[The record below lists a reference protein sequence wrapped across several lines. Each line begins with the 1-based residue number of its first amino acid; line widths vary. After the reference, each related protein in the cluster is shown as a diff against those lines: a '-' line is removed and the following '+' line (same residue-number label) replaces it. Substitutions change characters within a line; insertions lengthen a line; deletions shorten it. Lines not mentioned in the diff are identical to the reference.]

1 MSQPAELGTVAV
13 ALVACLIWIIL
24 QLHDVKRALER
35 IESHLSEANDADPH
49 IAHQRELRRMGIHED
64 PTKDFRP

>member
-1 MSQPAELGTVAV
+1 MSQPAELGTVA
-13 ALVACLIWIIL
+13 LVLVVCLIWIFL
-24 QLHDVKRALER
+24 ELHDVRKILER

-49 IAHQRELRRMGIHED
+49 IRHRRELRRMGIHED